1 MYSSEYDNI
10 IKPKSSIKSK
20 KTNDNN
26 KKILTGNQMRKK
38 SIEDIKI
45 CIDKGDFVQA
55 NVLEEKEMKR

>member
-1 MYSSEYDNI
+1 
-10 IKPKSSIKSK
+10 
-20 KTNDNN
+20 
-26 KKILTGNQMRKK
+26 MRKK